1 MVTYICMVRPV
12 TRIVQGEGGFYRLKM
27 LTLIRILR
35 VIHHVHVH
43 VFQETSQLNYIVL
56 GFHPLLPQGGCAIEY
71 I

>member
-12 TRIVQGEGGFYRLKM
+12 TRIVQGEGGLKM

-35 VIHHVHVH
+35 VIHHEH

-56 GFHPLLPQGGCAIEY
+56 GFHPQRDKSL
-71 I
+71 